1 MRPGKF
7 VRRPPRGSMLKSE
20 KKESPPIF
28 TSLGER
34 RGESVPCRREVE
46 DIGTKIEMTELV
58 IVD

>member
-1 MRPGKF
+1 
-7 VRRPPRGSMLKSE
+7 MLKSE